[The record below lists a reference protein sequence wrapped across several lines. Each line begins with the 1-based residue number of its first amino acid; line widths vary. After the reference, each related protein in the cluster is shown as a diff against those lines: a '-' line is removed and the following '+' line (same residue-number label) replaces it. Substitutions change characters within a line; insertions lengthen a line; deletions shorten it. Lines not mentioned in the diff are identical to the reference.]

1 MKENLIQIAS
11 NIKTGEE
18 TFSREHFTSVVA
30 RVHGEFDGNVKT
42 YWFVMRQLKQSM
54 YGRDALSNLGIYIP
68 RNSSIAT
75 RILNEELGVPIEYTT
90 LNNIKRQV
98 KHRIIAENKSDLAN
112 RSIELVDDSQKYF
125 YSDLYSFI
133 SALQNKQ
140 REIEENE
147 RKQEEQRRQIE
158 ELKKQEET
166 AHQRSVLTK
175 GLKKLEEE
183 KRILTLQQE
192 EMNNL
197 TRFIRQQGKLRFNP
211 ILDPVQNRIKTQ
223 NLFNDVTIV
232 IDGGPGTGKTTT
244 MIQRLKY
251 LTDWDA
257 IEEDFIEGTNRYGLS
272 AAQRDALKTAIDQ
285 DRDWVFF
292 SPSELLKEYLKEAMD
307 KEGLTKIGAK
317 VWSWDE
323 YRKRIIRELYQL
335 VGSSTDNTPF
345 VMARTNEQLI
355 YNHSNVIISFN
366 DYLISQWKSIH
377 ERLPKLPEDV
387 QKYRWLN
394 IARIIQ
400 ERLSNTDDYSLQQF
414 IQLFY
419 RLEQTYSIDCR
430 ELLAENRNRV
440 KNISEELFAYLLDDE
455 ERYRQMTDLVEKSI
469 SQEQTDDD
477 DEDDIDNEQVEVAEE
492 ETSIKIS
499 RLLRQWFKRYCYAQM
514 NSEIKLTAR
523 QEKVSLIVLPLLK
536 EVHNSQVTRVG
547 ELALFEQFAKYTRG
561 IRSNVFGGFA
571 AKYKRFRRQVLV
583 NQSGG
588 WNLTLLKEMLQR
600 REGKELHAQEQAL
613 LIGTINNIVKEVL
626 RIVRT
631 PINHVFVDAYNEV
644 NRPIIGIDE
653 VTDFCEC
660 DIYAMESLLHNDYNS
675 LTLSGDLMQRLTTSG
690 ITSWDDVKP
699 LVRNIKVV
707 EMKTSYRQSTKLLK
721 VAKDLYLDT
730 IGDEPNYVA
739 YMKSTKVPKPI
750 AYIST
755 DERDK
760 IEWIEKRISEVY
772 KAYGKQLPSI
782 AIFLNNKEDISRFA
796 RELED
801 TDFAV
806 DNGIGV
812 VDGSA
817 GNVLGTKNQIRV
829 YPIDVVKGMEFDVVF
844 FHNIDKNSNASDM
857 IKRYIYVGVSRAAFF
872 LGITLEEESPDITK
886 YFAAGET
893 WEKLV

>member
-11 NIKTGEE
+11 NIKTGEDIFRRE
-18 TFSREHFTSVVA
+18 NFSSVVA
-30 RVHGEFDGNVKT
+30 RVHGEFDGKEKT
-42 YWFVMRQLKQSM
+42 YWFVMRQLNQSM
-54 YGRDALSNLGIYIP
+54 FGRDSLSQLGVYVP
-68 RNSSIAT
+68 RNSNIAT
-75 RILNEELGVPIEYTT
+75 RILNDELGIPIEYTT

-112 RSIELVDDSQKYF
+112 RTIELVDDSQKYF
-125 YSDLYSFI
+125 YADLYSFI

-272 AAQRDALKTAIDQ
+272 AAQRDSLKTAIDQ

-307 KEGLTKIGAK
+307 KEGLTKIGTK

-323 YRKRIIRELYQL
+323 YRKRIIREQYQL
-335 VGSSTDNTPF
+335 VGSSSDNTPF
-345 VMARTNEQLI
+345 VMARSNEQLI
-355 YNHSNVIISFN
+355 YNSDVIITFN
-366 DYLISQWKSIH
+366 EYLLSQWKNII

-387 QKYRWLN
+387 QKYRWVN

-400 ERLSNTDDYSLQQF
+400 ERLGNTGNFSLQQF

-419 RLEQTYSIDCR
+419 SLEQTYSADCR

-440 KNISEELFAYLLDDE
+440 KTISEELFAYLLDDE
-455 ERYRQMTDLVEKSI
+455 ERYRQMTELVERNV
-469 SQEQTDDD
+469 SQEQTDED
-477 DEDDIDNEQVEVAEE
+477 DEDDIENEQMEVDEE

-499 RLLRQWFKRYCYAQM
+499 RLLRQWFKRYCYAQL

-523 QEKVSLIVLPLLK
+523 QEKVSHIVLPILK
-536 EVHNSQVTRVG
+536 EDHYSQINRVG

-561 IRSNVFGGFA
+561 ITSNIFGGFA
-571 AKYKRFRRQVLV
+571 AKYKKFRRLAYAK
-583 NQSGG
+583 QSSG
-588 WNLTLLKEMLQR
+588 WNLALLKELLQR

-613 LIGTINNIVKEVL
+613 LIGTINNIVKEIL
-626 RIVRT
+626 KIVKVS
-631 PINHVFVDAYNEV
+631 INHVFVDAYREV
-644 NRPIIGIDE
+644 CRPIIGIDE
-653 VTDFCEC
+653 ITDFCEC
-660 DIYAMESLLHNDYNS
+660 DIYAMESLLNNEYNS

-690 ITSWDDVKP
+690 ITSWDNVKP
-699 LVRNIKVV
+699 LVKNIKVV

-730 IGDEPNYVA
+730 IGQEPNYVA

-750 AYIST
+750 AYISSN
-755 DERDK
+755 ERDK

-782 AIFLNNKEDISRFA
+782 AIFLNSKDDIPRFV

-801 TDFAV
+801 TDFAI

-812 VDGSA
+812 IDGSA

-844 FHNIDKNSNASDM
+844 FHNIDKNSSESDM
-857 IKRYIYVGVSRAAFF
+857 VKRYIYVGVSRAAFF
-872 LGITLEEESPDITK
+872 LGITLEEETPDITK
-886 YFAAGET
+886 YFAVGEK
-893 WEKLV
+893 WDRII

>member
-1 MKENLIQIAS
+1 MKESLIQIAS

-18 TFSREHFTSVVA
+18 TFRREHFSSVVA

-42 YWFVMRQLKQSM
+42 YWLVMRQLNQSM
-54 YGRDALSNLGIYIP
+54 YGRDSLSRLGVYIP
-68 RNSSIAT
+68 RNSNIAT
-75 RILNEELGVPIEYTT
+75 RILNDELGVPIEYTT
-90 LNNIKRQV
+90 RNNIKREI
-98 KHRIIAENKSDLAN
+98 KHKIVAENKSDLAN
-112 RSIELVDDSQKYF
+112 KSIELVDDSQKYI
-125 YSDLYSFI
+125 YTDLYSFI
-133 SALQNKQ
+133 TALQNKQ

-223 NLFNDVTIV
+223 NLFNNVTIV

-272 AAQRDALKTAIDQ
+272 AAQRDALKAAIDQ

-307 KEGLTKIGAK
+307 KEGLTKIGTK

-323 YRKRIIRELYQL
+323 YRKKIIREQYQL
-335 VGSSTDNTPF
+335 VGSSTDSTPF
-345 VMARTNEQLI
+345 VMARSNEQLI
-355 YNHSNVIISFN
+355 YSHSNVIRNFN
-366 DYLISQWKSIH
+366 EFLLLQWKNIH

-387 QKYRWLN
+387 QKYRWVN
-394 IARIIQ
+394 IAKIIQ
-400 ERLSNTDDYSLQQF
+400 ERLSNTDDFSLQQF
-414 IQLFY
+414 IQLFFS
-419 RLEQTYSIDCR
+419 LEQTYSADCK

-440 KNISEELFAYLLDDE
+440 KTISDELFAYLLDDE
-455 ERYRQMTDLVEKSI
+455 ERYRQMTELVERNI
-469 SQEQTDDD
+469 SQEQIDED
-477 DEDDIDNEQVEVAEE
+477 DEDDIDNEQIEAYEE

-499 RLLRQWFKRYCYAQM
+499 RLLRQWFKRYCYAQL
-514 NSEIKLTAR
+514 NSEIKLTVR
-523 QEKVSLIVLPLLK
+523 QEKVSNIVLPLLK
-536 EVHNSQVTRVG
+536 EEHHSQINRVG

-561 IRSNVFGGFA
+561 IRSNIFGGFA
-571 AKYKRFRRQVLV
+571 AKYKRFRRQVFA
-583 NQSGG
+583 NQSVG
-588 WNLTLLKEMLQR
+588 WNLALLKELLQR

-613 LIGTINNIVKEVL
+613 LIGTINNMVKEAIKIVK
-626 RIVRT
+626 T

-644 NRPIIGIDE
+644 CRPIIGIDE

-721 VAKDLYLDT
+721 VAKDLYLDA
-730 IGDEPNYVA
+730 IGEEPNYIA

-750 AYIST
+750 AYVST

-782 AIFLNNKEDISRFA
+782 AIFLNNKEDIPRFV
-796 RELED
+796 RELGD
-801 TDFAV
+801 TDLAI

-812 VDGSA
+812 IDGSA

-844 FHNIDKNSNASDM
+844 FHNIDRNNSASDM

-872 LGITLEEESPDITK
+872 LGITLEENVPDITK
-886 YFAAGET
+886 YFAVGEV
-893 WEKLV
+893 WERIV

>member
-1 MKENLIQIAS
+1 M
-11 NIKTGEE
+11 
-18 TFSREHFTSVVA
+18 
-30 RVHGEFDGNVKT
+30 
-42 YWFVMRQLKQSM
+42 
-54 YGRDALSNLGIYIP
+54 
-68 RNSSIAT
+68 
-75 RILNEELGVPIEYTT
+75 
-90 LNNIKRQV
+90 
-98 KHRIIAENKSDLAN
+98 
-112 RSIELVDDSQKYF
+112 
-125 YSDLYSFI
+125 
-133 SALQNKQ
+133 
-140 REIEENE
+140 
-147 RKQEEQRRQIE
+147 
-158 ELKKQEET
+158 
-166 AHQRSVLTK
+166 
-175 GLKKLEEE
+175 
-183 KRILTLQQE
+183 
-192 EMNNL
+192 
-197 TRFIRQQGKLRFNP
+197 
-211 ILDPVQNRIKTQ
+211 
-223 NLFNDVTIV
+223 TIV

-272 AAQRDALKTAIDQ
+272 AAQRDALKAAIDQ

-307 KEGLTKIGAK
+307 KEGLTKIGTK

-323 YRKRIIRELYQL
+323 YRKKIIREQYQL
-335 VGSSTDNTPF
+335 VGSSTDSTPF
-345 VMARTNEQLI
+345 VMARSNEQLI
-355 YNHSNVIISFN
+355 YSHSNVIRNFN
-366 DYLISQWKSIH
+366 EFLLLQWKNIH

-387 QKYRWLN
+387 QKYRWVN
-394 IARIIQ
+394 IAKIIQ
-400 ERLSNTDDYSLQQF
+400 ERLSNTDDFSLQQF
-414 IQLFY
+414 IQLFFS
-419 RLEQTYSIDCR
+419 LEQTYSADCK

-440 KNISEELFAYLLDDE
+440 KTISDELFAYLLDDE
-455 ERYRQMTDLVEKSI
+455 ERYRQMTELVERNI
-469 SQEQTDDD
+469 SQEQIDED
-477 DEDDIDNEQVEVAEE
+477 DEDDIDNEQIEAYEE

-499 RLLRQWFKRYCYAQM
+499 RLLRQWFKRYCYAQL
-514 NSEIKLTAR
+514 NSEIKLTVR
-523 QEKVSLIVLPLLK
+523 QEKVSNIVLPLLK
-536 EVHNSQVTRVG
+536 EEHHSQINRVG

-561 IRSNVFGGFA
+561 IRSNIFGGFA
-571 AKYKRFRRQVLV
+571 AKYKRFRRQVFA
-583 NQSGG
+583 NQSVG
-588 WNLTLLKEMLQR
+588 WNLALLKELLQR

-613 LIGTINNIVKEVL
+613 LIGTINNMVKEAIKIVK
-626 RIVRT
+626 T

-644 NRPIIGIDE
+644 CRPIIGIDE

-721 VAKDLYLDT
+721 VAKDLYLDA
-730 IGDEPNYVA
+730 IGEEPNYIA

-750 AYIST
+750 AYVST

-782 AIFLNNKEDISRFA
+782 AIFLNNKEDIPRFV
-796 RELED
+796 RELGD
-801 TDFAV
+801 TDLAI

-812 VDGSA
+812 IDGSA

-844 FHNIDKNSNASDM
+844 FHNIDRNNSASDM

-872 LGITLEEESPDITK
+872 LGITLEENVPDITK
-886 YFAAGET
+886 YFAVGEV
-893 WEKLV
+893 WERIV

>member
-11 NIKTGEE
+11 NIKTGEDIFRRE
-18 TFSREHFTSVVA
+18 NFSSVVA
-30 RVHGEFDGNVKT
+30 RVHGEFDGKEKT
-42 YWFVMRQLKQSM
+42 YWFVMRQLNRSM
-54 YGRDALSNLGIYIP
+54 FGRDSLSQLGVYVP
-68 RNSSIAT
+68 RNSNIAT
-75 RILNEELGVPIEYTT
+75 RILNDELGIPIEYTT

-112 RSIELVDDSQKYF
+112 RTIELVDDSQKYF
-125 YSDLYSFI
+125 YADLYSFI

-272 AAQRDALKTAIDQ
+272 AAQRDSLKTAIDQ

-307 KEGLTKIGAK
+307 KEGLTKIGTK

-323 YRKRIIRELYQL
+323 YRKRIIREQYQL
-335 VGSSTDNTPF
+335 VGSSSDNTPF
-345 VMARTNEQLI
+345 VMARSNEQLI
-355 YNHSNVIISFN
+355 YNSDVIITFN
-366 DYLISQWKSIH
+366 EYLLSQWKNII

-387 QKYRWLN
+387 QKYRWVN

-400 ERLSNTDDYSLQQF
+400 ERLGNTGNFSLQQF

-419 RLEQTYSIDCR
+419 SLEQTYSADCR

-440 KNISEELFAYLLDDE
+440 KTISEELFAYLLDDE
-455 ERYRQMTDLVEKSI
+455 ERYRQMTELVERNV
-469 SQEQTDDD
+469 SQEQTDED
-477 DEDDIDNEQVEVAEE
+477 DEDDIENEQMEVDEE

-499 RLLRQWFKRYCYAQM
+499 RLLRQWFKRYCYAQL

-523 QEKVSLIVLPLLK
+523 QEKVSHIVLPILK
-536 EVHNSQVTRVG
+536 EDHYSQINRVG

-561 IRSNVFGGFA
+561 ITSNVFGGFA
-571 AKYKRFRRQVLV
+571 AKYKKFRRLAYAK
-583 NQSGG
+583 QSSG
-588 WNLTLLKEMLQR
+588 WNLALLKELLQR

-613 LIGTINNIVKEVL
+613 LIGTINNIVKEIL
-626 RIVRT
+626 KIVKVS
-631 PINHVFVDAYNEV
+631 INHVFVDAYREV
-644 NRPIIGIDE
+644 CRPIIGIDE
-653 VTDFCEC
+653 ITDFCEC
-660 DIYAMESLLHNDYNS
+660 DIYAMESLLNNEYNS

-690 ITSWDDVKP
+690 ITSWDNVKP
-699 LVRNIKVV
+699 LVKNIKVV

-730 IGDEPNYVA
+730 IGQEPNYVA

-750 AYIST
+750 AYISSN
-755 DERDK
+755 ERDK

-782 AIFLNNKEDISRFA
+782 AIFLNSKDDIPRFV

-801 TDFAV
+801 TDFAI

-812 VDGSA
+812 IDGSA

-844 FHNIDKNSNASDM
+844 FHNIDKNSSESDM
-857 IKRYIYVGVSRAAFF
+857 VKRYIYVGVSRAAFF
-872 LGITLEEESPDITK
+872 LGITLEEETPDITK
-886 YFAAGET
+886 YFAVGEK
-893 WEKLV
+893 WDRII

>member
-11 NIKTGEE
+11 NIKTGEDIFRRE
-18 TFSREHFTSVVA
+18 NFSSVVA
-30 RVHGEFDGNVKT
+30 RVHGEFDGKEKT
-42 YWFVMRQLKQSM
+42 YWFVMRQLNQSM
-54 YGRDALSNLGIYIP
+54 FGRDSLSQLGVYVP
-68 RNSSIAT
+68 RNSNIAT
-75 RILNEELGVPIEYTT
+75 RILNDELGIPIEYTT

-112 RSIELVDDSQKYF
+112 RTIELVDDSQKYF
-125 YSDLYSFI
+125 YADLYSFI

-272 AAQRDALKTAIDQ
+272 AAQRDSLKTAIDQ

-307 KEGLTKIGAK
+307 KEGLTKIGTK

-323 YRKRIIRELYQL
+323 YRKRIIREQYQL
-335 VGSSTDNTPF
+335 VGSSSDNTPF
-345 VMARTNEQLI
+345 VMARSNEQLI
-355 YNHSNVIISFN
+355 YNSDVIITFN
-366 DYLISQWKSIH
+366 EYLLSQWKNII

-387 QKYRWLN
+387 QKYRWVN

-400 ERLSNTDDYSLQQF
+400 ERLGNTGNFSLQQF

-419 RLEQTYSIDCR
+419 SLEQTYSADCR

-440 KNISEELFAYLLDDE
+440 KTISEELFAYLLDDE
-455 ERYRQMTDLVEKSI
+455 ERYRQMTELVERNV
-469 SQEQTDDD
+469 SQEQTDED
-477 DEDDIDNEQVEVAEE
+477 DEDDIENEQMEVDEE

-499 RLLRQWFKRYCYAQM
+499 RLLRQWFKRYCYAQL

-523 QEKVSLIVLPLLK
+523 QEKVSHIVLPILK
-536 EVHNSQVTRVG
+536 EDHYSQINRVG

-561 IRSNVFGGFA
+561 ITSNVFGGFA
-571 AKYKRFRRQVLV
+571 AKYKKFRRLAYAK
-583 NQSGG
+583 QSSG
-588 WNLTLLKEMLQR
+588 WNLALLKELLQR

-613 LIGTINNIVKEVL
+613 LIGTINNIVKEIL
-626 RIVRT
+626 KIVKVS
-631 PINHVFVDAYNEV
+631 INHVFVDAYREV
-644 NRPIIGIDE
+644 CRPIIGIDE
-653 VTDFCEC
+653 ITDFCEC
-660 DIYAMESLLHNDYNS
+660 DIYAMESLLNNEYNS

-690 ITSWDDVKP
+690 ITSWDNVKP
-699 LVRNIKVV
+699 LVKNIKVV

-730 IGDEPNYVA
+730 IGQEPNYVA

-750 AYIST
+750 AYISSN
-755 DERDK
+755 ERDK

-782 AIFLNNKEDISRFA
+782 AIFLNSKDDIPRFV

-801 TDFAV
+801 TDFAI

-812 VDGSA
+812 IDGSA

-844 FHNIDKNSNASDM
+844 FHNIDKNSSESDM
-857 IKRYIYVGVSRAAFF
+857 VKRYIYVGVSRAAFF
-872 LGITLEEESPDITK
+872 LGITLEEETPDITK
-886 YFAAGET
+886 YFAVGEK
-893 WEKLV
+893 WDRII

>member
-18 TFSREHFTSVVA
+18 IFKREHFSSVVA
-30 RVHGEFDGNVKT
+30 RVHGEFDGKEKT
-42 YWFVMRQLKQSM
+42 YWFVMRQLNQSM
-54 YGRDALSNLGIYIP
+54 FGRDSLLQLGVYVP
-68 RNSSIAT
+68 RNSNIAT
-75 RILNEELGVPIEYTT
+75 RILNDELGVPIEYTT

-112 RSIELVDDSQKYF
+112 KSIELVDDSQKYF
-125 YSDLYSFI
+125 YTDLYSFI

-223 NLFNDVTIV
+223 NLFNDVTII
-232 IDGGPGTGKTTT
+232 IDGDPGTGKTTT

-257 IEEDFIEGTNRYGLS
+257 IEEDFREGTNRYGLS
-272 AAQRDALKTAIDQ
+272 AAQRNSLKTSIDQ

-307 KEGLTKIGAK
+307 KEGLTKIGTK

-323 YRKRIIRELYQL
+323 YRKRIIREQYQL
-335 VGSSTDNTPF
+335 VGSSSDNTPF
-345 VMARTNEQLI
+345 VMARSNEQLI
-355 YNHSNVIISFN
+355 YNSDVIITFN
-366 DYLISQWKSIH
+366 EYLLSQWKNII

-387 QKYRWLN
+387 QKYRWVN

-400 ERLSNTDDYSLQQF
+400 ERLSNTYNFSLQQF

-419 RLEQTYSIDCR
+419 SLEQTYSADCR

-440 KNISEELFAYLLDDE
+440 KTISEELFAYLLDDE
-455 ERYRQMTDLVEKSI
+455 ERYRQMTELVERNI
-469 SQEQTDDD
+469 SQDQTDED
-477 DEDDIDNEQVEVAEE
+477 DEDDIENEQMEVDEE
-492 ETSIKIS
+492 ETSIKVS
-499 RLLRQWFKRYCYAQM
+499 RLLRQWFKRYCYAQL

-523 QEKVSLIVLPLLK
+523 QEKVSQIVLPLLK
-536 EVHNSQVTRVG
+536 EEHYSQINRVG

-561 IRSNVFGGFA
+561 ITSNIFGGFA
-571 AKYKRFRRQVLV
+571 AKYKKFRRLAYAK
-583 NQSGG
+583 QSSG
-588 WNLTLLKEMLQR
+588 WNLTLLKELLQR

-626 RIVRT
+626 KIVKAS
-631 PINHVFVDAYNEV
+631 ISHVFIDAYREV
-644 NRPIIGIDE
+644 CRPIIGIDE

-660 DIYAMESLLHNDYNS
+660 DIYAMESLLNNEYNS

-690 ITSWDDVKP
+690 ITSWDNVKP
-699 LVRNIKVV
+699 LVKNIKVV

-721 VAKDLYLDT
+721 VAKDLYMDT
-730 IGDEPNYVA
+730 IGHEPNYVA
-739 YMKSTKVPKPI
+739 FMKSTKVPKPI
-750 AYIST
+750 AYISS

-782 AIFLNNKEDISRFA
+782 AIFLNSKDDIPSFV

-801 TDFAV
+801 TDFAI

-812 VDGSA
+812 IDGSA

-844 FHNIDKNSNASDM
+844 FHNIDKNSSKSDM

-872 LGITLEEESPDITK
+872 LGITLEEDISDITK
-886 YFAAGET
+886 YFAVGEK
-893 WEKLV
+893 WDRII